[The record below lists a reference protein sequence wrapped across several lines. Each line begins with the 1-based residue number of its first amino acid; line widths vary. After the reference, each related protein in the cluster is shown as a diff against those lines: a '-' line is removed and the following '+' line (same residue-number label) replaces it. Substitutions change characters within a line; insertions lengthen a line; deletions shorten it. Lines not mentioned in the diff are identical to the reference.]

1 MSAEDPHDLGR
12 FVSAQ
17 DSVFETA
24 VGELVAGRKRTH
36 WMWFV
41 FPQVAG
47 LGHSPMAQAYAIGSL
62 QEARDYLA
70 HPVLG
75 PRLLEC
81 TRALLGHAGRSAQDV
96 LGGIDALKLRSSIT
110 LFARADPDQPLFAQV
125 LEQFYGGEPDVRTD
139 RLLG

>member
-1 MSAEDPHDLGR
+1 MHEPDLGR
-12 FVSAQ
+12 FVDAQ
-17 DSVFETA
+17 DRGGTYA
-24 VGELVAGRKRTH
+24 AALAELRAGRKTSH